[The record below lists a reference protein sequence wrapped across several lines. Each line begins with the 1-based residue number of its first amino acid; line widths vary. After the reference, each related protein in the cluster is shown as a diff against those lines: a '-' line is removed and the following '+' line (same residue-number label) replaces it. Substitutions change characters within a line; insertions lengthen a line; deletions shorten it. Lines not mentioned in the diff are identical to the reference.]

1 MKPKDLRDEFALAAL
16 SQCAAAVFEDERR
29 GMTHNSTSGDRLKTP
44 DVIALMAGEIAD
56 AMMADRL
63 KVDQPEAEPQAE
75 PWEAAHGYQEAFYK
89 IAEILGIGA
98 IPTTPAQAF
107 ASVIVPKLRELM
119 SESARKSQEYPDCSG
134 DPASCPENEGHG
146 CCGRKA

>member
-1 MKPKDLRDEFALAAL
+1 MKPKDLRDEFALAAV

-56 AMMADRL
+56 AMMAERR
-63 KVDQPEAEPQAE
+63 KVDGSEEEPQAE

-98 IPTTPAQAF
+98 MPTKPAQTF

-119 SESARKSQEYPDCSG
+119 AEREKG
-134 DPASCPENEGHG
+134 
-146 CCGRKA
+146 